1 MVAQFRLILA
11 VVLNCSLALGQA
23 TDSNK
28 QPPAGEVTNSAAQT
42 AASANQTAAAPDQA
56 IKPVQ
61 TTITVNAEL
70 TEESPQFI
78 TILNQENIQ
87 SIAGTELDDRLR
99 QVPGF
104 SLFRRSS
111 SVVANPTTQ
120 GVSLRGVGSTGA
132 SRTLMLWDGVP
143 VNDPFGGWVYWDRL
157 DPFYVDR
164 VEVLRGAATS
174 VFGDRAMTGTI
185 SLFSTP
191 EKQQQ
196 IWADVIG
203 GNEGTVDASAG
214 YANLWGPFGLSFNS
228 RGFTTDGY
236 YITPEPTRGSVD
248 TPANVRFAT
257 GDVHLDY
264 LGSHDHLSIHA
275 DVLAEERHNGT
286 ELTQNSTGLG
296 TIGGNYT
303 HSWTNDQIS
312 FLLFHTQGQFHSTY
326 SSVSADRNTERLTAL
341 QHVPEEDIGGAAY
354 WQHHGKDWH
363 AVGGADF
370 DGVHGISYDT
380 SLSTGVLTKNG
391 GTLVEHGIFAQGDYE
406 IGPARLFAGMRHQF
420 TGQNGETFISPNAG
434 VSVGLKDFRLRAS
447 GYRSFRAPTLNELY
461 RPFRVGNVQ
470 TLANPSLVPEGL
482 VCYEAGVDWQ
492 HGGTQVNLTAFHNSL
507 QDLIDNATLRT
518 TPTLILRQRQNF
530 PNALSRGFE
539 TNVSQTWRRWRAEA
553 GYLYADTRLSSGQRI
568 PQVPKQ
574 QGTAQLTYSADKT
587 LISFGLRAYGL
598 QFDDDLNQFL
608 LPGYAAIGASAQQRI
623 TRRLSAIASVE
634 NLLDRQYLV
643 ALTPSPNTGQPR
655 LWHVG
660 LRWSGSLR

>member
-1 MVAQFRLILA
+1 VAQFRLIFF
-11 VVLNCSLALGQA
+11 VLFSGGLALGQT
-23 TDSNK
+23 TDANK
-28 QPPAGEVTNSAAQT
+28 QQAATSSSAAGQQV
-42 AASANQTAAAPDQA
+42 AASDQTTIAPDEA
-56 IKPVQ
+56 IKPLQ
-61 TTITVNAEL
+61 TTITVNAGL
-70 TEESPQFI
+70 TQDSPQFI
-78 TILNQENIQ
+78 TILNQDKIQ

-132 SRTLMLWDGVP
+132 SRTLLLWDGVP
-143 VNDPFGGWVYWDRL
+143 INDPFGGWVYWDRL
-157 DPFYVDR
+157 DPFYIDR
-164 VEVLRGAATS
+164 VEIVRGAATS
-174 VFGDRAMTGTI
+174 VFGDRAMSGTI

-214 YANLWGPFGLSFNS
+214 YANLWGRWGLSLNS

-248 TPANVRFAT
+248 TRANVRFVT

-264 LGSHDHLSIHA
+264 LGAHDRLSIHG
-275 DVLAEERHNGT
+275 DVLAEERRNGT
-286 ELTQNSTGLG
+286 QLTHNSTGLG

-303 HSWTNDQIS
+303 HSWTNDQVS
-312 FLLFHTQGQFHSTY
+312 FLLFHTQGQYHSTY
-326 SSVSADRNTERLTAL
+326 SSVSADRDTERLTAL
-341 QHVPEEDIGGAAY
+341 QRVPEEDIGGAAY
-354 WQHHGKDWH
+354 WQHHGQDWH

-380 SLSTGVLTKNG
+380 SLATGVTAKNG

-406 IGPARLFAGMRHQF
+406 FGRAQLFAGMRHQF
-420 TGQNGETFISPNAG
+420 TGENGKTFIGLNAG

-447 GYRSFRAPTLNELY
+447 GYQSFRAPTLNELY

-470 TLANPSLVPEGL
+470 TLANSNLLPEGL
-482 VCYEAGVDWQ
+482 TGYETGVDWH
-492 HGGTQVNLTAFHNSL
+492 HGGTVVNVTAFRNSL
-507 QDLIDNATLRT
+507 QDPIDNATLRT

-539 TNVSQTWRRWRAEA
+539 TNVSQNWRHWRLEA
-553 GYLYADTRLSSGQRI
+553 GYLYADSRLSTGQRI
-568 PQVPKQ
+568 PEVPKQ
-574 QGTAQLTYSADKT
+574 QGTAQLTYSASKT

-598 QFDDDLNQFL
+598 QFDDDLNQYL
-608 LPGYAAIGASAQQRI
+608 LPGYAAIGASAEQRI
-623 TRRLSAIASVE
+623 TSRLSAVASVE

-643 ALTPSPNTGQPR
+643 ALTPSPNTGQPQ

>member
-1 MVAQFRLILA
+1 MMAQFRLILA
-11 VVLNCSLALGQA
+11 VVLNCSLAFGQA

-28 QPPAGEVTNSAAQT
+28 QPPADQATNSAGQT
-42 AASANQTAAAPDQA
+42 AASTNQTAAAPDQA

-61 TTITVNAEL
+61 TTITVNAGL

-78 TILNQENIQ
+78 TILNQDNIQ

-143 VNDPFGGWVYWDRL
+143 INDPFGGWVYWDRL

-174 VFGDRAMTGTI
+174 IFGDRAMTGTI
-185 SLFSTP
+185 SVFSTP
-191 EKQQQ
+191 EKEQQA
-196 IWADVIG
+196 WVDVIG
-203 GNEGTVDASAG
+203 GSEGTVDASAG
-214 YANLWGPFGLSFNS
+214 YANLWGPWGLSLNS

-236 YITPEPTRGSVD
+236 YITPEPTRGPVD

-264 LGSHDHLSIHA
+264 LGSHDRLSIHV

-326 SSVSADRNTERLTAL
+326 SSVSADRDSERLTSL
-341 QHVPEEDIGGAAY
+341 QRVPEEDIGGAAY
-354 WQHHGKDWH
+354 WQHRGKDWH

-380 SLSTGVLTKNG
+380 SVATGLTGKNG

-420 TGQNGETFISPNAG
+420 TGQHGETFISPNAG

-482 VCYEAGVDWQ
+482 VGYEAGVDWQ

-507 QDLIDNATLRT
+507 QDLIDNATLTT

-539 TNVSQTWRRWRAEA
+539 TNVSQTWRHWRAEA
-553 GYLYADTRLSSGQRI
+553 GYLYADSRLSTGQRI

-574 QGTAQLTYSADKT
+574 QGTAQLTYSANKT

-623 TRRLSAIASVE
+623 TRRLSAVASVE